1 MTKNKTPFKATE
13 SIISEIY
20 DAIPGRIR
28 ELIDLNGLGEAS
40 QAEQARYMGLSV
52 AQYRAVTV
60 VGKPIEEIIWS
71 FGVLSSI

>member
-1 MTKNKTPFKATE
+1 MTKNKTTFKATE

-28 ELIDLNGLGEAS
+28 ELNGLGEAS

-60 VGKPIEEIIWS
+60 GKPIEEIIWS

>member
-1 MTKNKTPFKATE
+1 MKNKTPFKATE

-60 VGKPIEEIIWS
+60 GKPIEEIIWS

>member
-1 MTKNKTPFKATE
+1 MTKNETPLKATE

-40 QAEQARYMGLSV
+40 HAE
-52 AQYRAVTV
+52 
-60 VGKPIEEIIWS
+60 
-71 FGVLSSI
+71 

>member
-1 MTKNKTPFKATE
+1 MTKNETPLKATE

-28 ELIDLNGLGEAS
+28 ELNGLGEAS

-60 VGKPIEEIIWS
+60 GKPIEEIIWS

>member
-1 MTKNKTPFKATE
+1 MTKNETPFKATE

-40 QAEQARYMGLSV
+40 QAEQGRYMGLSV
-52 AQYRAVTV
+52 AQYRAVT